1 MPALAHPTLAEAEAS
16 FATTGD
22 GGERVS
28 LSRLFERLARHPE
41 GPRVEIVRIEL
52 RCELGR
58 PPSDRETW
66 LEFAERHPVRA
77 RQVLEDA
84 RHFLRSEGRRDE
96 SDRLQSRASPRDL
109 LAGSA
114 NCTPSESRQAIW
126 ELFEECYPRLART
139 ARDRD
144 TPRTARPAQNGQ
156 ELER

>member
-22 GGERVS
+22 GGERGS

-58 PPSDRETW
+58 RPSDREAW

-77 RQVLEDA
+77 RQVLDDT
-84 RHFLRSEGRRDE
+84 RHFLRSEGRRDADHLLE
-96 SDRLQSRASPRDL
+96 GRASPREL
-109 LAGSA
+109 PARSTSCA
-114 NCTPSESRQAIW
+114 PSQSRQAIW
-126 ELFEECYPRLART
+126 EFFEECYPRLARA

-144 TPRTARPAQNGQ
+144 TLRTARLPPNTQ